1 MPPRTLASLAQTL
14 TIAPDLDS
22 AMLALAEAL
31 AEVDRVAQLAV
42 VRFDAKRG
50 MLRDRLAPVNATV
63 DHRALDTTFD
73 HLPSRERAAV
83 AAGGTF
89 VDFAERS
96 DDVANLL
103 GLAPIP
109 DGGWL
114 GLRGM
119 RFEGNLAAILAVYEP
134 RKFFGTRTV
143 ERFAASA
150 ALFELA
156 LARVLER
163 EARGEAVTTLED
175 VTQRL
180 HGEYERKL
188 AALGA
193 KLAAAVGTP
202 GSGGASA
209 GGRAEAEI
217 ALEQDAASAR
227 EEARRAQR
235 KATALE
241 NQVAAAVEQLEKA
254 HMELHRRS
262 ENLRQK
268 ARTLYLLE
276 RLLSLAATTDEPRQ
290 LAEELISLVGEDM
303 QSRRCSLM
311 LRAPEP
317 SMLFLAAARGLPPG
331 ISTGMRTAV
340 GEGVAGKVAASREP
354 LLVQDVTEAKA
365 HPLLRDQYF
374 NTGSFISFP
383 LVFLEEL
390 VGVVNLTN
398 PALPGGVFTEED
410 VERVRLLALVIALV
424 ATSARLPE
432 RLVET
437 LSVD

>member
-14 TIAPDLDS
+14 TIAPDIDT
-22 AMLALAEAL
+22 AVLALAEAL
-31 AEVDRVAQLAV
+31 AEVDRVAQVAV

-50 MLRDRLAPVNATV
+50 MLRERLMPVQATV
-63 DHRALDTTFD
+63 DHRTLDTTFD

-83 AAGGTF
+83 AAGGSF

-103 GLAPIP
+103 GFAPIQ

-134 RKFFGTRTV
+134 RKFFGTRTA

-163 EARGEAVTTLED
+163 EARGEAVTTLEE

-193 KLAAAVGTP
+193 KLAAAVTP
-202 GSGGASA
+202 GSGG
-209 GGRAEAEI
+209 RAETEI
-217 ALEQDAASAR
+217 ALEQDAAQAR

-241 NQVAAAVEQLEKA
+241 AQVTAAVEQLEKA

-276 RLLSLAATTDEPRQ
+276 RLLALAATTDDPRQ
-290 LAEELISLVGEDM
+290 LAEGLISLVGEDM

-317 SMLFLAAARGLPPG
+317 STLFLAAARGLPPG
-331 ISTGMRTAV
+331 IQEGMRTAV
-340 GEGVAGKVAASREP
+340 GQGVAGKVAASREP

-383 LVFLEEL
+383 LVFLDDL

-437 LSVD
+437 LSVY

>member
-14 TIAPDLDS
+14 TIAPDLGT

-31 AEVDRVAQLAV
+31 AEIDRVAQLAV

-50 MLRDRLAPVNATV
+50 MLRERLTPVQATV
-63 DHRALDTTFD
+63 DHRTLDTTFD

-119 RFEGNLAAILAVYEP
+119 RFEGNLAAILALYEP
-134 RKFFGTRTV
+134 RKFFGTRTA

-193 KLAAAVGTP
+193 KLAAAVNTP
-202 GSGGASA
+202 GA

-217 ALEQDAASAR
+217 AREQDAAQAR

-235 KATALE
+235 KAAALE
-241 NQVAAAVEQLEKA
+241 EQVTSAVEQLEKA

-262 ENLRQK
+262 EYLRQK

-276 RLLSLAATTDEPRQ
+276 RLLALAATTDDPRK
-290 LAEELISLVGEDM
+290 LAEGLISLVGEDM

-317 SMLFLAAARGLPPG
+317 STLFLAAARGLPPG
-331 ISTGMRTAV
+331 ISEGMRTAV
-340 GEGVAGKVAASREP
+340 GQGVAGKVAASREP

-383 LVFLEEL
+383 LVFLDEL

-437 LSVD
+437 LSVY

>member
-14 TIAPDLDS
+14 TIAPDLDT
-22 AMLALAEAL
+22 AVLALAEAL

-50 MLRDRLAPVNATV
+50 MLRERLTPVNATV
-63 DHRALDTTFD
+63 DHKALDTTFD

-83 AAGGTF
+83 GAGGTF

-134 RKFFGTRTV
+134 RKFFGTRTA

-163 EARGEAVTTLED
+163 EARAEAVTTLED

-188 AALGA
+188 GALAA
-193 KLAAAVGTP
+193 KLAAVSTPTGT
-202 GSGGASA
+202 SA
-209 GGRAEAEI
+209 AEI
-217 ALEQDAASAR
+217 ALEQEAAQAR

-235 KATALE
+235 KVTALE
-241 NQVAAAVEQLEKA
+241 EQITAAVEQLEKA

-262 ENLRQK
+262 EHLRQK
-268 ARTLYLLE
+268 GRTLYLLE
-276 RLLSLAATTDEPRQ
+276 RLLALAGTTDDPRQ
-290 LAEELISLVGEDM
+290 LAEGLIALVGEDM

-317 SMLFLAAARGLPPG
+317 STLFLAAARGLPPG
-331 ISTGMRTAV
+331 ITEGMRTPV
-340 GEGVAGKVAASREP
+340 GQGVAGKVASSREP

-383 LVFLEEL
+383 LVFLDEL

-398 PALPGGVFTEED
+398 PAMPGGVFTEED

-437 LSVD
+437 LSVY